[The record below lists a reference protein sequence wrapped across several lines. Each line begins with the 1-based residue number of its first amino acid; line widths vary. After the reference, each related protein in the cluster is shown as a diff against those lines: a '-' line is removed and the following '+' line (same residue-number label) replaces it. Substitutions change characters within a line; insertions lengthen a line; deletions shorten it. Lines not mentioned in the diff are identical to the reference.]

1 MYYYILPYDDELFT
15 EYGGP
20 HNRTEWYWNNAAHG
34 KIEFKEKQD
43 PNNGYAVA
51 YVTGHK
57 YKVHW
62 GTGLDFES
70 ATLML
75 SENWTPEDKPIY
87 LVTNYTDGRAKFDL

>member
-1 MYYYILPYDDELFT
+1 MNPADLFRGMYFYVLPYDDELFE

-20 HNRTEWYWNNAAHG
+20 HNRTEWTENKNAHG

-43 PNNGYAVA
+43 PSNGYAVA

-57 YKVHW
+57 YKIHF

-70 ATLML
+70 AQLNL
-75 SENWTPEDKPIY
+75 AQNW
-87 LVTNYTDGRAKFDL
+87 RADD